1 MWIGVTTLNNHLTYL
16 TITTYG
22 DTMETLNTDPLRL
35 MLDNI
40 DNDNWKAVFP
50 KKRKEPTWKDWA
62 QLIKE
67 QIGVQR
73 VSLKR
78 FNEFIAD
85 SYLFVNEEGYLR
97 LSESLT
103 DEPTVESKPVITD
116 EYEPM
121 GECRGGPAML
131 ECGHND
137 WYQSEDHEKAI
148 EKGFCCAGQMHKD
161 ITFWHIR
168 GLKHSIPEKL
178 RRGGNENFPE
188 QGLCAHP
195 ETGLY
200 IGGFANCCTYNK
212 DKVRCVYHKK

>member
-1 MWIGVTTLNNHLTYL
+1 
-16 TITTYG
+16 
-22 DTMETLNTDPLRL
+22 METLNTDPLKL
-35 MLDNI
+35 MLDNV
-40 DNDNWKAVFP
+40 DNWKAVFP

-67 QIGVQR
+67 QIGAQR

-85 SYLFVNEEGYLR
+85 TYLTVDENGYLR
-97 LSESLT
+97 LTESTTVATNTETKVVAT
-103 DEPTVESKPVITD
+103 DGD

-137 WYQSEDHEKAI
+137 WYTEEEHEKA
-148 EKGFCCAGQMHKD
+148 KAQGMCCAGEMHKGM
-161 ITFWHIR
+161 IFWHVR
-168 GLKHSIPEKL
+168 GLRFPIPERL
-178 RRGGNENFPE
+178 RRGGNENYPE

-195 ETGLY
+195 KTGLY

-212 DKVRCVYHKK
+212 DKVRCVYHQ